1 MTRIYGIILILVK
14 FIQTTTPIQVCDIGA
29 SPIDKT
35 EFIEILLDK
44 TNSNIIG
51 FEPNKDEFIKLEQS
65 SKKKFFNYA
74 IGDGKVHNLNI
85 CRASGMTSILKPNYE
100 YLKLFHKFDE
110 WSKILKVIPIQTKK
124 LDEIN
129 FDNSLD
135 LIKIDVQGYESEVI
149 KFGND
154 KIKNSLVIQ
163 TETSPIPL
171 YENAKPFSYV
181 CNQLENLGFNLHM
194 FNRIHNRSFKPM
206 IFDNNIYSGLY
217 HLFQLDCVFV
227 KNFKEIDE
235 LDEENL
241 KKLILIMFYSFK
253 SYDFVD
259 LLVSKLEIKTKKN
272 YLNQY
277 RDLVKTHKIY
287 KLY

>member
-1 MTRIYGIILILVK
+1 MK
-14 FIQTTTPIQVCDIGA
+14 FIQTTTPIQICDIGA

-44 TNSNIIG
+44 TNSKIIG

-85 CRASGMTSILKPNYE
+85 CYSPGMTSILKPNYE

-171 YENAKPFSYV
+171 YENGKPFSYV

-194 FNRIHNRSFKPM
+194 FSKIHNRSFKPM
-206 IFDNNIYSGLY
+206 IFNNSIYSGLY

-227 KNFKEIDE
+227 KN
-235 LDEENL
+235 LDNLNKLNAENL
-241 KKLILIMFYSFK
+241 KKMILIMFWSFK
-253 SYDFVD
+253 SYDLAH
-259 LLVSKLEIKTKKN
+259 LLISKLDKLTGLNNLELFLKQDIKITKN
-272 YLNQY
+272 Y
-277 RDLVKTHKIY
+277 
-287 KLY
+287 